1 MSTPF
6 LKSKLLVPLLLKPQE
21 AIMTE
26 DQIEDYFERI
36 MDALDRKFTY
46 DIISEHDYNLK
57 VESLKE
63 WAEEQLSKLQ

>member
-1 MSTPF
+1 M
-6 LKSKLLVPLLLKPQE
+6 L
-21 AIMTE
+21 TE

-57 VESLKE
+57 VRALKK
-63 WAEEQLSKLQ
+63 WAEEHLSKLQ

>member
-1 MSTPF
+1 MNKQ
-6 LKSKLLVPLLLKPQE
+6 L
-21 AIMTE
+21 TE

-57 VESLKE
+57 VEALKD
-63 WAEEQLSKLQ
+63 WATEQLSKLQ